1 MPTTTARA
9 TEILM
14 SEHEVILDVLD
25 CLEHV
30 ADTAER
36 RGALDAR
43 SAGDALD
50 FLAAFADRCHHGK
63 EEGALFPALHRKGLP
78 REVGPVAVML
88 AEHDQGRAGIVG
100 MRAAL
105 AEGDAG
111 LAAFVAHAR
120 AYVRLLRDHIAKENG
135 VLFPMADGM
144 LSSADQRELLHAFD
158 TVEHDDLGPGAH
170 EKYLALAKE
179 LGERLEVRRP
189 ASRGEP
195 RTGGCCGHVA
205 TCG

>member
-30 ADTAER
+30 AEAAEH
-36 RGALDAR
+36 RGALDER
-43 SAGDALD
+43 SAGQALD
-50 FLAAFADRCHHGK
+50 FLGVFADRCHHAK
-63 EEGALFPALHRKGLP
+63 EEGALFPALNRKGLP
-78 REVGPVAVML
+78 KEVGPVAVML
-88 AEHDQGRAGIVG
+88 AEHEQGREAVAG

-105 AEGDAG
+105 AIGHAG

-144 LSSADQRELLHAFD
+144 LSSADQAEVLRAFES
-158 TVEHDDLGPGAH
+158 VEHDDLGPGAH
-170 EKYLALAKE
+170 ERYLAIAKE
-179 LGERLEVRRP
+179 LGERLGVQRP
-189 ASRGEP
+189 ASRGAP
-195 RTGGCCGHVA
+195 RAGGCCGHVA
-205 TCG
+205 SCA